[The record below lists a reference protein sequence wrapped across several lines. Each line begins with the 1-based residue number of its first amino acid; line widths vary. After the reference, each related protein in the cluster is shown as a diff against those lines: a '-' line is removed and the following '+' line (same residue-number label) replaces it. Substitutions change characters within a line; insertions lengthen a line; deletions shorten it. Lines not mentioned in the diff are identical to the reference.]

1 MRKFMQGCAVLALVS
16 GLAGQAMAQSQSIFV
31 RPVPVMAAPALST
44 TDEFAGPPDT
54 PLPPGVKDHTLDA
67 QYARWQ
73 AARAAGD
80 HAVDASDQGPLLFA
94 DNTVSAAT
102 PTSAAPTAAAP
113 EAAPP
118 EAVRIASP
126 GFDIDPQLLEAASAF
141 DDFMTGAAQVRA
153 QFADGGQVAKAVDAS
168 SSYETRQL
176 ETGAI
181 AYAALVA
188 LHDPGFVTQVRRLG
202 VNPQDMAEQILAQP
216 QSVMGIPGA
225 DQTAGRV
232 AAVLHARGADVM
244 GAGKAVK
251 QSAYDVQHQAWSRAF
266 VADPQGALARVKA
279 NSARPVRADDSHIQH
294 LLQTVAAGDS
304 GQPGAGMRSSIVTRG
319 MALAALT
326 VLGQGGAANADRV
339 QPLLNDLVSINCL
352 KMAKLNFY
360 QCMAVAGPQY
370 EDLFC
375 AGQHG
380 LMDTGGC
387 MISAADDTS
396 GIAPMAAIRT
406 ADAQP
411 ELTEREAIERG
422 YSH

>member
-1 MRKFMQGCAVLALVS
+1 MRKLMQGCAFVALLG
-16 GLAGQAMAQSQSIFV
+16 GLAGQAMAQSQSQFI
-31 RPVPVMAAPALST
+31 RPVPVMPAPALSA
-44 TDEFAGPPDT
+44 TDEFSGLPDT

-67 QYARWQ
+67 QYVRWQ
-73 AARAAGD
+73 AARTAQD
-80 HAVDASDQGPLLFA
+80 HGVDAAARADEGPLLFA
-94 DNTVSAAT
+94 DNTVSA
-102 PTSAAPTAAAP
+102 PAPTAPAVM
-113 EAAPP
+113 AAPP
-118 EAVRIASP
+118 APRP
-126 GFDIDPQLLEAASAF
+126 GFDIDPRLLEAASAF
-141 DDFMTGAAQVRA
+141 DDFMTSAAQVRA
-153 QFADGGQVAKAVDAS
+153 QFADGGQVAKVVDAG

-188 LHDPGFVTQVRRLG
+188 LHDPDFVAQVRRLG

-225 DQTAGRV
+225 DQTAARV
-232 AAVLHARGADVM
+232 AAVLHSRGADVM

-279 NSARPVRADDSHIQH
+279 NSAQPVRKDDSRIQH
-294 LLQTVAAGDS
+294 LLQTVSAGEA
-304 GQPGAGMRSSIVTRG
+304 GQPGAGTRSSTVTRG

-326 VLGQGGAANADRV
+326 VLGQAGEANAERV

-375 AGQHG
+375 VGQHG

-396 GIAPMAAIRT
+396 GVAPMAIRT
-406 ADAQP
+406 ADAQGGER

-422 YSH
+422 YAH